1 MGKKGGAP
9 APPDYSAI
17 AASNKEAAEIQAS
30 VAREQLAW
38 AKDQYA
44 QDKEVTNKVV
54 DRALQTQDVNDKNAA
69 ADRLRYEQKYQPLE
83 DQAIAD
89 AQSYASPERKALEEG
104 RAEATVADQFTQA
117 RNAATQN
124 LEAFGVDPTS
134 TRFAAL
140 DIGTRTQQAAAQAA
154 AGNQAGQMVDA
165 TGRALRSEA
174 INVGRGYPGQVAA
187 TYGTA
192 LQAGNQA
199 VNSTLAQTTTGANT
213 MGTAPQYYGLQSNF
227 LNNWGNTLTQGY
239 NAQLAQYNANQNSSS
254 GWGSALGLFGGMAAR
269 GAMSYLAEGGAVDDP
284 NVTPGGNVPAHASPS
299 MGKAIDDVPAN
310 LTAGEFVVPKD
321 VAAWKGEEF
330 FQKLIQKSRTDSKGA
345 QAKPRVALAAPQA
358 PTFVSRPAGALPV
371 R

>member
-17 AASNKEAAEIQAS
+17 AAANKEAAEIQAG

-44 QDKEVTNKVV
+44 QDKETVNKVV
-54 DRALQTQDVNDKNAA
+54 DRALQTQDINDKNAA

-89 AQSYASPERKALEEG
+89 AQTYASPERKAIEEG

-140 DIGTRTQQAAAQAA
+140 DIGSRTQQAAAQAA

-199 VNSTLAQTTTGANT
+199 VNSTLAGTQTGANT

-227 LNNWGNTLTQGY
+227 LNNWGNNLTQGY

-254 GWGSALGLFGGMAAR
+254 GWGSALGLIGGMGMKALMFADG
-269 GAMSYLAEGGAVDDP
+269 GAIPDDASEGGH
-284 NVTPGGNVPAHASPS
+284 VPTSASPT
-299 MGKAIDDVPAN
+299 GGAAIDDVAAR
-310 LTAGEFVVPKD
+310 LTPGEFVMPKD
-321 VAAWKGEEF
+321 VMQWKGEEWA
-330 FQKLIQKSRTDSKGA
+330 QKEIQKAREAKKGA
-345 QAKPRVALAAPQA
+345 VARPQYKPAPAAH
-358 PTFVSRPAGALPV
+358 PTFVSRQAGALPMG
-371 R
+371 